1 MRQRLRDLS
10 RRDLLKLFGI
20 GVGAT
25 IADQIA
31 MPKKIKAAQGS
42 KVTPRK
48 TARNVIV
55 IQNGGA
61 PSPWEVFDFKQT
73 KWTAKDL
80 DPQKISSDLTLCKTL
95 FPRGVDVWGKQAT
108 IVRTMRGGALVHFPA
123 QYHTQ
128 AGRAL
133 NTAIIREVPA
143 MGSIIARDLEH
154 ERKDSDTFP
163 TYMSFDQWNIRC
175 PPIGSGML
183 SPRFAGLDLN
193 TNSVFS
199 SFAGGQDA
207 KSDSLLSE
215 RWEALGRWAE
225 VADVTGGKLGP
236 KSDEYKA
243 SYDYGVHI
251 LLDPRFKKALNLTEE
266 DKKRYGVD
274 LDRGITKLGLGMLL
288 ARNMLLADAGTR
300 FLWVANGYNGRNG
313 IFDNHGNLYGHGIP
327 FTAENLPVYE
337 SVPRFDRA
345 FTALMEDLMKT
356 PGHEPGK
363 TLLDETMVCIIQEFG
378 RTPEMNSAG
387 GRDHFGDI
395 YPDVFFGGGVKP
407 GRIIG
412 KTSEDGAKI
421 VDMGWNH
428 KEQPMM
434 DHVTSS
440 IYSALGIDYSKVI
453 MDTPSGR
460 VYEYQQTAPLGGPS
474 FIPRTEINELFV

>member
-20 GVGAT
+20 TMGAT

-31 MPKKIKAAQGS
+31 MPKKIKAAQGA
-42 KVTPRK
+42 KITPRK
-48 TARNVIV
+48 TARHVIV

-61 PSPWEVFDFKQT
+61 PSPWEVFDFKET

-80 DPQKISSDLTLCKTL
+80 NIEKINSDLSLSRTL
-95 FPRGVDVWGKQAT
+95 FPRGIDVWGKQAT

-133 NTAIIREVPA
+133 NPAIMREVPA
-143 MGSIIARDLEH
+143 MGSIIASELEH

-163 TYMSFDQWNIRC
+163 TYMSFDQWCIRC

-193 TNSVFS
+193 TTSVFN
-199 SFAGGQDA
+199 SFGGGSDS

-215 RWEALGRWAE
+215 RWEALGRWSE
-225 VADVTGGKLGP
+225 VADVSAGKLGS

-251 LLDPRFKKALNLTEE
+251 LLDPRFKKALVLTEE

-274 LDRGITKLGLGMLL
+274 QDRGITKLGLGMLL
-288 ARNMLLADAGTR
+288 ARNMLMADAGTR

-313 IFDNHGNLYGHGIP
+313 IFDNHGNLFARGIP

-345 FTALMEDLMKT
+345 FSALIEDLMKA

-363 TLLDETMVCIIQEFG
+363 SLLDETMVCVLQEFG
-378 RTPEMNSAG
+378 RTPEMNPAG
-387 GRDHFGDI
+387 GRDHFADV
-395 YPDVFFGGGVKP
+395 YPDVFIGGGVKP

-412 KTSEDGAKI
+412 KNDENGKI
-421 VDMGWNH
+421 LDVGWKH
-428 KEQPMM
+428 KEQPQM
-434 DHVTSS
+434 DHVTST

-453 MDTPSGR
+453 QDTPSGR
-460 VYEYQQTAPLGGPS
+460 AYEYQQTAPLGGPA
-474 FIPRTEINELFV
+474 FIPRTEIHELFV